1 MPTINPTEQKAPE
14 QTPAATTIPDVT
26 PRPLFEDAGEGMG
39 IGFSENGEIQDRSVT
54 TPATAPATE
63 APADHPPASS
73 EVPPAQI
80 PQSSQPSFSPEI
92 AQQLTQGAQAQKMLS
107 QLFRDHGER
116 IIPLLRGEDPNAQ
129 KVDVAAQM
137 ARENETTRAKCKELF
152 GDAGDQVAEFVNSVS
167 EQRARSLIAT
177 EMNPLRAQI
186 ESLNSYYVQQQCRE
200 LAGNWQ
206 QALVAKYNF
215 PPAEATEVISAVI
228 NHESTRGMN
237 PQQLHAAIQNVLL
250 EYLPGRQTAPVAS
263 TVPPQGA
270 QPPGTQVPR
279 TRLAAEL
286 APSASMRDMRRA
298 GALVTGSGAPG
309 DSALPTDQRSLDL
322 RILRESQGY
331 GGFGGR

>member
-1 MPTINPTEQKAPE
+1 MPIEPTVQPVIEQP
-14 QTPAATTIPDVT
+14 PATTIPDVT
-26 PRPLFEDAGEGMG
+26 PRPLFEDQSDGMG
-39 IGFSENGEIQDRSVT
+39 IGFNEHGEIQDRLT
-54 TPATAPATE
+54 TAADPAPITE
-63 APADHPPASS
+63 APAA
-73 EVPPAQI
+73 
-80 PQSSQPSFSPEI
+80 QPSAPSPEPVVTAAPATQPSIPPEI
-92 AQQLTQGAQAQKMLS
+92 AQQLTQGAQAQRMLS
-107 QLFRDHGER
+107 QLFREHGER

-129 KVDVAAQM
+129 KIDVAAQM
-137 ARENETTRAKCKELF
+137 ARENEATRAKCKELF

-177 EMNPLRAQI
+177 EMTPLRAQI
-186 ESLNSYYVQQQCRE
+186 ESLNSFYVQQQCRE
-200 LAGNWQ
+200 VAGNWQ

-250 EYLPGRQTAPVAS
+250 EYLPGRQTAPVAPAIPTTA
-263 TVPPQGA
+263 TVV
-270 QPPGTQVPR
+270 QPTQVPR

-286 APSASMRDMRRA
+286 APSAPMRDMRRA

-331 GGFGGR
+331 GGFGS